1 MLIYIVDD
9 NLDMCE
15 FISFVLANAGYKV
28 HACHCPVQAL
38 ANMKD
43 KQLQPTVLIT
53 DYNMPKMNGYEL
65 HQEVITFAPELKT
78 VVISGRCVQKLIGA
92 LYFLQKPF
100 APEHLLELIK
110 TIAPQD
116 KRSLA

>member
-15 FISFVLANAGYKV
+15 FISFVLSDEGYRV
-28 HACHCPVQAL
+28 RACHCPMQAL
-38 ANMKD
+38 AEMKD

-65 HQEVITFAPELKT
+65 HQQVIAFAPELKT
-78 VVISGRCVQKLIGA
+78 VVISGRCVQGLIGE
-92 LYFLQKPF
+92 LPFLQKPF
-100 APEHLLELIK
+100 PPERLHKLIQ
-110 TIAPQD
+110 TVTSSIE
-116 KRSLA
+116 